1 MITTNRLMRNPLI
14 LKQRIKHVVVSH
26 LVMSRFN
33 HTLQQIQHP
42 HLDQR
47 LETRTVS

>member
-1 MITTNRLMRNPLI
+1 MRSPLI

-42 HLDQR
+42 HLDKR